1 MDYGGVLGGVF
12 RLTDLHVVCDA
23 CDLTRKGSS
32 DSGFRLWVELLSWGV
47 CIDCKMVRARLPR
60 SDSGSGSELAY

>member
-47 CIDCKMVRARLPR
+47 CIDCKMVRASLPR